1 MKTLK
6 ELNLLY
12 IEDNVAIR
20 NNYAF
25 VFKQEFANY
34 YEASSY
40 DEALKIYQKY
50 AIDIMLVDIELNGYK
65 NGIDIIK
72 KVREQDINTKII
84 VTSAYS
90 TTENLLEASSLML
103 TKFLVKPINQKE
115 LQECLNKALKEIN
128 TIKITK
134 QDSIKLSEKLHWDF
148 VSKELLKENKPINLT
163 KKEKEVLNYIFS
175 NPSIELTYENI
186 IDEIWDYD
194 CLEHIETLRTLVSN
208 IRKHLP
214 KNTIKTLYNIGYRF
228 NTLH

>member
-12 IEDNVAIR
+12 IEDDNTIR
-20 NNYAF
+20 ENYAF
-25 VFKQEFANY
+25 VFKDTFFNY
-34 YEASSY
+34 YETSSY
-40 DEALKIYQKY
+40 EEALSIYEKY
-50 AIDIMLVDIELNGYK
+50 HIDIMIVDIELNGSK

-72 KVREQDINTKII
+72 TIRKQDINTKII

-90 TTENLLEASSLML
+90 STENLLEASSLML
-103 TKFLVKPINQKE
+103 TRFLVKPVNPKE
-115 LQECLNKALKEIN
+115 LYDCLNKALEEIN
-128 TIKITK
+128 TIRITK
-134 QDSIKLSEKLHWDF
+134 QDSIKLNENLYWNF
-148 VSKELLKENKPINLT
+148 ISKELIKNNKTINLT
-163 KKEKEVLNYIFS
+163 KKEKEILNYIFS

-194 CLEHIETLRTLVSN
+194 CQEHMETLRTLVSN

-228 NTLH
+228 NTI

>member
-12 IEDNVAIR
+12 VEDDSIIR
-20 NNYAF
+20 ENYAF
-25 VFKQEFANY
+25 VFKKTFSNY

-40 DEALKIYQKY
+40 EEALNIYEKY
-50 AIDIMLVDIELNGYK
+50 HIDIMIVDIKLHGSK

-72 KVREQDINTKII
+72 TIRNQDINTKII

-90 TTENLLEASSLML
+90 STENLLEASSLML
-103 TKFLVKPINQKE
+103 TKFLVKPVHQKE
-115 LQECLNKALKEIN
+115 LYDYLNIALKEIN

-134 QDSIKLSEKLHWDF
+134 QDTLKLNDKLHWDF
-148 VSKELLKENKPINLT
+148 VSKELIKNNKLINLT
-163 KKEKEVLNYIFS
+163 KKEKEILNYIFS
-175 NPSIELTYENI
+175 NPSIEITYENI

-194 CLEHIETLRTLVSN
+194 CQEHMETLRTLVSN

-214 KNTIKTLYNIGYRF
+214 KNTIKTLYNIGYKF
-228 NTLH
+228 NTI